1 MNTDLSQSN
10 RCRLVLQ
17 GANTSCPWEDWL
29 ETPIIRTGR
38 NGRLFI
44 EGGLPDQAAL
54 FGLLACVRDLGLILV
69 SVEIISISEKEKN
82 MKKNLLFALK
92 FLVLIVLMAVI
103 FSIGGSLLGPDV
115 PWSPEMQTGALN
127 TLPLV
132 FFTYTAVIAAVIMR
146 SAVGGWKLMLGLAI
160 SWYGVQTFMAQIETA
175 YFGPALGV
183 DPAWLSG
190 FFLQGLPVAL
200 IFVPLAVL
208 ILGKGRNYDENPA
221 AGARLALPPAEWAWK
236 LAVIA
241 VLYVILYFSF
251 GYVVAWSN
259 PALAAM
265 YGNGANT
272 DVFDA
277 AKLIPLQ
284 FGRGVLWAL
293 FALPVIRMSKG
304 KPWQIAL
311 LVGVLLALPMN
322 IAHALPN
329 PIMPDPSVRL
339 SHFIE
344 TTTSNF
350 IFGYLLT
357 LLILW
362 RPRRQVSAPVEQA

>member
-1 MNTDLSQSN
+1 MKYNPSQAV
-10 RCRLVLQ
+10 RCRLILQ
-17 GANTSCPWEDWL
+17 GSEPSNSWEDWL
-29 ETPIIRTGR
+29 VYPAVHASLAGGLIV
-38 NGRLFI
+38 
-44 EGGLPDQAAL
+44 EGGLPDQSAR
-54 FGLLACVRDLGLILV
+54 FGLLACVRDLGLNLV
-69 SVEIISISEKEKN
+69 SVEIIPISEKEKL
-82 MKKNLLFALK
+82 MKKNLLFVLK
-92 FLVLIVLMAVI
+92 FLALLVLVAVI
-103 FSIGGSLLGPDV
+103 FSVGGSLLGPDV
-115 PWSPEMQTGALN
+115 PWPEEIQAGALYAM
-127 TLPLV
+127 PLL
-132 FFTYTAVIAAVIMR
+132 FFTYTAVITAVILR
-146 SAVGGWKLMLGLAI
+146 SSVGGWKLMLGLAV

-175 YFGPALGV
+175 YFGPALGI
-183 DPAWLSG
+183 DPAWLPG
-190 FFLQGLPVAL
+190 FFLEGLPVAL

-208 ILGKGRNYDENPA
+208 ILGKGRNFDENPDA
-221 AGARLALPPAEWAWK
+221 TARLALPPVEWAWK

-241 VLYVILYFSF
+241 VLYLILYFSF

-259 PALAAM
+259 PALSAM

-272 DVFDA
+272 AVFDN
-277 AKLIPLQ
+277 AKLFPLQ
-284 FGRGVLWAL
+284 LGRGVLWAL

-311 LVGVLLALPMN
+311 LIGVLLALPMN

-357 LLILW
+357 MLILW
-362 RPRRQVSAPVEQA
+362 RPKSAAGPAE

>member
-1 MNTDLSQSN
+1 MI
-10 RCRLVLQ
+10 LQ
-17 GANTSCPWEDWL
+17 TSEASCSWEDWL
-29 ETPIIRTGR
+29 VNPTFQPGR
-38 NGRLFI
+38 DGRLVV
-44 EGGLPDQAAL
+44 EGGLNDQSAL
-54 FGLLACVRDLGLILV
+54 FGLLACVRDMGLTLV
-69 SVEIISISEKEKN
+69 SVEIIPISEKEN
-82 MKKNLLFALK
+82 PMKKYLFFSLK
-92 FLVLIVLMAVI
+92 FLALLILMAAI
-103 FSIGGSLLGPDV
+103 FSIGGSLFGPDI
-115 PWSPEMQTGALN
+115 PIPEGMQAGMLN

-132 FFTYTAVIAAVIMR
+132 LLTYVSVITAVILR
-146 SAVGGWKLMLGLAI
+146 SAVGGWRLMIGLAV

-183 DPAWLSG
+183 DPAWLPG
-190 FFLQGLPVAL
+190 FFLQGLPAAL
-200 IFVPLAVL
+200 IFIPLAVL
-208 ILGKGRNYDENPA
+208 ILGKGRNFDENPVA
-221 AGARLALPPAEWAWK
+221 AARLALPPVEWAWK

-241 VLYVILYFSF
+241 VLYLILYFSF

-259 PALAAM
+259 PALSAM

-284 FGRGVLWAL
+284 LGRGVLWAL

-304 KPWQIAL
+304 APWHIAL
-311 LVGVLLALPMN
+311 LVGILLALPMN

-344 TTTSNF
+344 TTSSNF

-357 LLILW
+357 ILILW
-362 RPRRQVSAPVEQA
+362 RPKSAARPAD